1 MKAIMSTI
9 KLLSFLC
16 ASVSLWVA
24 FSTAQARTAFTD
36 SASIQSFLHDNF
48 SSTNCGMV
56 IALLDE
62 HGVKIFQ
69 AGKLDNG
76 TDQEVNADTLF
87 EIGSVTKTFTALLAL
102 EMAKRGEINLDDP
115 VTKYLPSSVKVP
127 SQGGKQITILNLAVQ
142 DSGLPFNATN
152 FTGRNDEEH
161 YDSYTADKMYSFL
174 SGYALQDAPGTK
186 FQYSNLGMS
195 LLGHAL
201 ERISKTNFESLIL
214 DRICRLLHMD
224 NTYVRPPPA
233 VNSRMAVGHDNQ
245 GKRAPDFDL
254 QVMAPAGALHSTVHD
269 LLSYVAAE
277 IGLTNSPLLR
287 LMLQSQVIRHTDS
300 PDFGKTAMPWFDR
313 NAFNPPGTE
322 LLGHSGGTL
331 GSTAFIGF
339 DKKQRRGVVVL
350 SNQTYCHSSTVGWT
364 LLQGLPLTK
373 ESFTNMVLEIV
384 GIGAA
389 LGLDKDTQL
398 LQITKVFPASPAFSA
413 GLSNGLLIQKI
424 NGQSTIGKTPGACA
438 ELIRGPAG
446 SKVRLEII
454 NTTRNETNIVELTR
468 QKFNTSNG

>member
-1 MKAIMSTI
+1 MKPIMITTRLIS
-9 KLLSFLC
+9 LLC
-16 ASVSLWVA
+16 AFISLAMA
-24 FSTAQARTAFTD
+24 FATTQARAAFTN

-48 SSTNCGMV
+48 SDTNAGMV

-102 EMAKRGEINLDDP
+102 EMAQRGELNLDDP

-127 SQGGKQITILNLAVQ
+127 SQGGKQITLLNLAVQ

-152 FTGRNDEEH
+152 FTGKGNKEQ
-161 YDSYTADKMYSFL
+161 YDSYTADKMYAFL
-174 SGYALQDAPGTK
+174 SGYALKDPPGTK

-195 LLGHAL
+195 LLGHVL
-201 ERISKTNFESLIL
+201 ERISKTNFESLVL
-214 DRICRLLHMD
+214 DRICRPLHMD
-224 NTYVRPPPA
+224 STYVTPPP
-233 VNSRMAVGHDNQ
+233 VLKSRMAVGHDNH

-254 QVMAPAGALHSTVHD
+254 QVMVPAGALHSTVND
-269 LLSYVAAE
+269 LVKYVAAQ
-277 IGLTNSPLLR
+277 IGLTNSPLSE
-287 LMLQSQVIRHTDS
+287 LMQQSQIIRHTGS

-322 LLGHSGGTL
+322 LLTHGGGTL
-331 GSTAFIGF
+331 GSAAFIGF
-339 DKKQRRGVVVL
+339 DKKQRRGVVIL
-350 SNQTYCHSSTVGWT
+350 SNQTYCHSSTVGST
-364 LLQGLPLTK
+364 ILQGLPPTK

-389 LGLDKDTQL
+389 LGVDKESRL
-398 LQITKVFPASPAFSA
+398 LQITKVFPASPAFNA

-424 NGQSTIGKTPGACA
+424 NDQSTMGKTPDACA
-438 ELIRGPAG
+438 QLIRGPAG

-454 NTTRNETNIVELTR
+454 NTTRNVTNTVELTR
-468 QKFNTSNG
+468 QKFTTSNG